1 MTFSTGCS
9 LTAFGFL
16 LFLTLLV
23 AGLVVAGASSSA
35 TLLFLAF
42 LGFSAGGVLAS
53 APFSSPSKK
62 FAARLRGT
70 FAGDLVTLVLSS
82 AAADFSVFEG
92 FLTAAGSSDFLSFL
106 GLGDESAAPIR
117 SN

>member
-9 LTAFGFL
+9 LTTFGFL

-23 AGLVVAGASSSA
+23 AGLVVAGVSSSA

-42 LGFSAGGVLAS
+42 LAFSAGVSAS
-53 APFSSPSKK
+53 VPFSSPSKK
-62 FAARLRGT
+62 SAARLRGT
-70 FAGDLVTLVLSS
+70 FVGDLATLVLSS
-82 AAADFSVFEG
+82 AAARFGVFEG
-92 FLTAAGSSDFLSFL
+92 FLTDASSSDFLSFL